1 MSMHGS
7 MKRLNDLKVLDV
19 AQIGMMIAIIEVCK
33 FALSGLPN
41 VELTSFW
48 LIMFTIFF
56 GWKIVVVVPAFILIE
71 GAIYGMNLWWF
82 MYLYAWPLLV
92 GITWL
97 FRKVD
102 SALFWAI
109 VSGVF
114 GLSFGALCA
123 IPYFIIGKSTGGM
136 SVGVQSAFAWW
147 VTGIPWDFIH
157 CVGNFILMLALYRP
171 IKYAFQKIC

>member
-1 MSMHGS
+1 MRGS
-7 MKRLNDLKVLDV
+7 MKKPSDLKVWDI

-92 GITWL
+92 GIY
-97 FRKVD
+97 
-102 SALFWAI
+102 
-109 VSGVF
+109 VF
-114 GLSFGALCA
+114 QQLQQSLH
-123 IPYFIIGKSTGGM
+123 
-136 SVGVQSAFAWW
+136 VGQ
-147 VTGIPWDFIH
+147 
-157 CVGNFILMLALYRP
+157 
-171 IKYAFQKIC
+171 

>member
-1 MSMHGS
+1 MHGS

-102 SALFWAI
+102 SALFW
-109 VSGVF
+109 
-114 GLSFGALCA
+114 
-123 IPYFIIGKSTGGM
+123 
-136 SVGVQSAFAWW
+136 
-147 VTGIPWDFIH
+147 
-157 CVGNFILMLALYRP
+157 CV
-171 IKYAFQKIC
+171 IKYFS